1 MQNQINKPNNN
12 LKTKNIKM
20 LTFSITASVFVFV
33 FALLLLVYVSK
44 KEKST
49 EQIFALNDT
58 VTINNT
64 FKTCVTDVSS
74 SSSLSYTNSWGF
86 PTSEHADN
94 FFIIVK
100 ITIENIGKETCSLD
114 ESNFQLVMEGDYV
127 YETHLLLSNT
137 GSHDLAP
144 LQKTNF
150 TVVFDVVYS
159 HTEKNYI
166 LKFYDSSWFSDNFS
180 CNFRLY

>member
-1 MQNQINKPNNN
+1 MIENTPEQKKPAINR
-12 LKTKNIKM
+12 
-20 LTFSITASVFVFV
+20 FVLIVAIF
-33 FALLLLVYVSK
+33 FAALLTTYFLLIILTS
-44 KEKST
+44 
-49 EQIFALNDT
+49 NDKDKGKQNDFKIGQT
-58 VTINNT
+58 VTINDT
-64 FKTCVTDVSS
+64 FNACVTEVSS

-86 PTSEHADN
+86 PTSEYADN

-100 ITIENIGKETCSLD
+100 ITIENIGKETCSFD

-127 YETHLLLSNT
+127 YESYILLSNT
-137 GSHDLAP
+137 GRHDLAP

-150 TVVFDVVYS
+150 TVVFDAVYP